1 MKNIF
6 LTAALIFWSATT
18 FAQTAFEK
26 AMTEKITTVEG
37 QRTADEY
44 TALANDFDRIA
55 TKESNNWLPYYYA
68 AFATIQKGRLL
79 MQSRKTVELYAV
91 ASDEEK

>member
-1 MKNIF
+1 M
-6 LTAALIFWSATT
+6 TAALIFLSATT

-26 AMTEKITTVEG
+26 IITEKITTVEG
-37 QRTADEY
+37 QKTADEY
-44 TALANDFDRIA
+44 TALANDFDKIA
-55 TKESNNWLPYYYA
+55 TKESNNWLPYYFA
-68 AFATIQKGRLL
+68 AFATIQNGRLL

>member
-1 MKNIF
+1 M
-6 LTAALIFWSATT
+6 TAALIFLSATT

-26 AMTEKITTVEG
+26 IITEKITTVEG
-37 QRTADEY
+37 QKTADEY

-68 AFATIQKGRLL
+68 AFCNNSERN
-79 MQSRKTVELYAV
+79 
-91 ASDEEK
+91 ASDAIPKNC

>member
-1 MKNIF
+1 MKNLF
-6 LTAALIFWSATT
+6 LTAALVFVGATT
-18 FAQTAFEK
+18 FAQTAFERTI
-26 AMTEKITTVEG
+26 TEKITTVEG
-37 QRTADEY
+37 QKTADEY
-44 TALANDFDRIA
+44 TALANDFDKIA